1 MGSRILRRRVV
12 PATCML
18 GLGALLG
25 LGLFVFS
32 CADTLAAPDAVATEE
47 TRAKAAAKPDV
58 ATPDKSTESKLPDKS
73 PDKSWSAHRNDSK
86 ITLRGVVPS
95 EEDRQTSLG
104 MVKAHFPDLAID
116 DKVIIAETSQPREQ
130 WLAAV
135 SFGLQQLSHM
145 SKGKVRLDGSA
156 LTVAGRAV
164 NAEEYGKLKKALTGT
179 LPGELTLRSVG
190 VRPPVAD
197 PFVFQADLG
206 PNALRLAGSVPSE
219 GARKTVRDLSRQLFA
234 RPGLDDRLE
243 VASGAPKNW
252 DKAVAAALRALSRLE
267 TGKVALSGVDVSIE
281 GVAPDQGTAVAVS
294 YQLKRDLPERFS
306 TSERIKWKEAALQL
320 DLGSEPGAA
329 QDVAATIIP
338 RIKVPAE
345 PGGRWRSGSLP
356 PLIPL
361 GATSR

>member
-1 MGSRILRRRVV
+1 MGSRNLRRRVR
-12 PATCML
+12 PAACILAL
-18 GLGALLG
+18 GSLLG
-25 LGLFVFS
+25 FGVFVFS
-32 CADTLAAPDAVATEE
+32 CADTLAAPDASATGEVRE
-47 TRAKAAAKPDV
+47 KAAASPDT
-58 ATPDKSTESKLPDKS
+58 AAPAKSPESKP

-116 DKVIIAETSQPREQ
+116 DKVIIAETDQPREQ

-145 SKGKVRLDGSA
+145 SKGKVRLEGGA

-179 LPGELTLRSVG
+179 LPGELTLRNVG
-190 VRPPVAD
+190 IRPPVAD
-197 PFVFQADLG
+197 PFIFQADLG

-267 TGKVALSGVDVSIE
+267 TGTVALSGVDVSIE

-294 YQLKRDLPERFS
+294 SQLKRDLPERFS
-306 TSERIKWKEAALQL
+306 TSESIKWKEAASQL
-320 DLGSEPGAA
+320 DLGLEQKAA
-329 QDVAATIIP
+329 QDLAATIIP
-338 RIKVPAE
+338 RIKIPAE
-345 PGGRWRSGSLP
+345 NSVSWRSGSLP
-356 PLIPL
+356 PLDPL
-361 GATSR
+361 GAKHR